1 MDPERQVRY
10 TTMCMPKIP
19 ERPIS
24 SFTWSARTLLLCARF
39 QVGVMAAGQTK
50 ISDSN
55 LPENVDCLFISFK
68 IILANF

>member
-39 QVGVMAAGQTK
+39 QVGVMAAG
-50 ISDSN
+50 
-55 LPENVDCLFISFK
+55 
-68 IILANF
+68 